1 MFVFHY
7 NITRKRD
14 ERRMG
19 RGRGEE
25 RSVVQRARR
34 EEFMWMWEKYTTH
47 PFFFYYRG
55 EAGAPH
61 NHCLIITSMEGR
73 CVLGMQRRRERKQ
86 ERKIKRV
93 KKGGNCRRKTR
104 K

>member
-1 MFVFHY
+1 
-7 NITRKRD
+7 
-14 ERRMG
+14 MG

-47 PFFFYYRG
+47 PFFFLLQRG
-55 EAGAPH
+55 SRGPH

-73 CVLGMQRRRERKQ
+73 CVLGMHRRREGNQ
-86 ERKIKRV
+86 EKKIKKAEERV
-93 KKGGNCRRKTR
+93 DL
-104 K
+104 